1 MAYINAQMKKKKLN
15 RTLTKELLKQRTF
28 QRLVHFLSLKS
39 LFDELDVD
47 EGVDEDDAFV
57 VDDDEDVGGLDGDDN
72 DKFFRVGF
80 GGAPFR
86 T

>member
-1 MAYINAQMKKKKLN
+1 M
-15 RTLTKELLKQRTF
+15 
-28 QRLVHFLSLKS
+28 KS
-39 LFDELDVD
+39 LFDELDDD

-57 VDDDEDVGGLDGDDN
+57 VDDDEDVGGIDGDDN